1 MVLFIVAAVI
11 TAVALGVA
19 IYLTAKF
26 LKNVIPPIPFNTLVK
41 RLFIISLVFTFAFAT
56 MMNAIFLWMH
66 EVTPSIKP
74 TAYELA
80 AAIIGG
86 LLVGFLGYT
95 SLFAF
100 LLHYWGGGEKKGISV
115 NFDKWMFKALMA
127 AFPLFIISIF
137 FLTEGFANYVP
148 YPIVNGI
155 SFTQGFTSPGNG
167 HPNIAFY
174 AICIIS
180 GALYVYFLCDHK
192 FYLEYGKHGILES
205 TFMVAFPAGI
215 IGARLFYVI
224 GNWGKEF
231 AGEPWYKCFMIWE
244 GGLTILGGAL
254 MGIVVG
260 VAWFMW
266 RNKGYSIWLAVD
278 IIVPTILI
286 AQAVGRWG
294 NFFNC
299 EVYGTLQ
306 PVKNWFWL
314 PTFIKNNAMYNT
326 NGGVDSIDMIHVPLF
341 FIECLTNFFGYFVIA
356 HVFGKAL
363 RKYTELGDLAF
374 GYIIWYGLTRVFME
388 PLRDPEFNM
397 GNDGYWSWI
406 WSLAFVIGG
415 ALAIGINH
423 FVRYLKSNKQANKL
437 VHIIGTASVGV
448 VGLALLGVGIGLM
461 STSTFSKTLALN
473 QFNWGLIV
481 LALGISLLLG
491 LLITLPP
498 LIIKKENIASAN
510 A

>member
-1 MVLFIVAAVI
+1 
-11 TAVALGVA
+11 
-19 IYLTAKF
+19 
-26 LKNVIPPIPFNTLVK
+26 
-41 RLFIISLVFTFAFAT
+41 
-56 MMNAIFLWMH
+56 
-66 EVTPSIKP
+66 
-74 TAYELA
+74 
-80 AAIIGG
+80 
-86 LLVGFLGYT
+86 
-95 SLFAF
+95 
-100 LLHYWGGGEKKGISV
+100 
-115 NFDKWMFKALMA
+115 
-127 AFPLFIISIF
+127 
-137 FLTEGFANYVP
+137 
-148 YPIVNGI
+148 
-155 SFTQGFTSPGNG
+155 
-167 HPNIAFY
+167 
-174 AICIIS
+174 
-180 GALYVYFLCDHK
+180 
-192 FYLEYGKHGILES
+192 
-205 TFMVAFPAGI
+205 MVAFPAGI

-423 FVRYLKSNKQANKL
+423 FVRYLKSNNQANKL

-481 LALGISLLLG
+481 LALGISLLL
-491 LLITLPP
+491 TLPP